1 MNFVK
6 INFVKMNFVKI
17 NFVRKIFKEELP
29 FLFAC
34 PALVW
39 QVFFVYL
46 PLTVL
51 FLYSI
56 WNSENITNL
65 FKFSFI
71 YYSQVLGHLYLQVV
85 ANSIFLAFW
94 TATISL
100 IIAYPVAYFFAMK
113 VKRFKTLLLFSL
125 ILPSWTSF
133 IVQIYAWFFLLQK
146 DSFLSVA
153 LYYVGLISKDSH
165 LLNNYGAILIGMVY
179 CFLPFMILPIYTVL
193 EKMDKKLL
201 EASADLGANPSQTF
215 RRVILPLSFPGII
228 AGFLLVFIPAFG
240 EFAVPDLLGGGKTV
254 LWGSVIVEK
263 FLITKDWHSGA
274 ALTIIGI
281 VTLILILMASYITGY
296 IFKIAL
302 PRVSTF
308 IRNTAD
314 PSAGRNLR

>member
-1 MNFVK
+1 MNLVK
-6 INFVKMNFVKI
+6 
-17 NFVRKIFKEELP
+17 KIFKEELP
-29 FLFAC
+29 FFFAC

-39 QVFFVYL
+39 QIFFVYL

-51 FLYSI
+51 FLYSL
-56 WNSENITNL
+56 WNSEQVNAF

-71 YYSQVLGHLYLQVV
+71 YYSEILNPLYIKVII
-85 ANSIFLAFW
+85 NSIFLAFI

-100 IIAYPVAYFFAMK
+100 MIAYPVAYFFAMK
-113 VKRFKTLLLFSL
+113 VKRFKTFLLFSL

-146 DSFLSVA
+146 NSFLSSF
-153 LYYVGLISKDSH
+153 LYYIGLISKDSH

-201 EASADLGANPSQTF
+201 EASADLGANQTQTF
-215 RRVILPLSFPGII
+215 RRIIFPLSFPGII
-228 AGFLLVFIPAFG
+228 AGFLLVFIPSFG

-254 LWGSVIVEK
+254 LWGSIIVEK

-281 VTLILILMASYITGY
+281 IILILIFMISYIATL
-296 IFKIAL
+296 IFRTIYPKL
-302 PRVSTF
+302 STF
-308 IRNTAD
+308 IKTSTNR
-314 PSAGRNLR
+314 